1 MTNVVEILEQVG
13 STNEYLQ
20 NIFSDDIK
28 ENFKAVATF
37 NQTNGRGQKGNLW
50 HSGPEYNIC
59 YSIAIIPDIPAQ
71 NQFLISQAIS
81 LAVKSFL
88 DKHIQNVS
96 VKWPNDI
103 FWKEKKIAGIL
114 IENKLTGVIINH
126 SIVGIGINI
135 NELNFPGMLNQA
147 VSLKQITGL
156 DYDLVKLTNDLH
168 QTLVKAL
175 ADLSTE
181 KADDIQRYY
190 LNSLFRRDGIHGY
203 TDKEGSFEARIRGI
217 EAKGDLILEL
227 EDGSLRNYAF
237 KEVSFNF

>member
-1 MTNVVEILEQVG
+1 MTNIVEILEQVG

-20 NIFSDDIK
+20 NLFTDDIN

-37 NQTNGRGQKGNLW
+37 NQTKGRGQKGNLW
-50 HSGPEYNIC
+50 HSEPGCNIC
-59 YSIAIIPDIPAQ
+59 YSMAIIPDIPAQ

-88 DKHIQNVS
+88 DKHIQHVS

-103 FWKEKKIAGIL
+103 FWKDKKIAGIL

-135 NELNFPGMLNQA
+135 NEIKFPAMLEQA

-168 QTLVKAL
+168 QTLVKAI

-181 KADDIQRYY
+181 KAGDIQRFY

-203 TDKEGSFEARIRGI
+203 KDKEGSFEARIRGI
-217 EAKGDLILEL
+217 GAKGDLILEL
-227 EDGSLRNYAF
+227 EDGSLRSYSF
-237 KEVSFNF
+237 KEVSFNL

>member
-1 MTNVVEILEQVG
+1 MTKVVEILEQVG

-20 NIFSDDIK
+20 NLFSDDIN

-50 HSGPEYNIC
+50 HSEPGCNIC

-88 DKHIQNVS
+88 DKHIQHVS

-103 FWKEKKIAGIL
+103 FWKDKKIAGIL

-135 NELNFPGMLNQA
+135 NEIKFPGKLDQA

-168 QTLVKAL
+168 QTILKAL

-181 KADDIQRYY
+181 KAGDIQRFY
-190 LNSLFRRDGIHGY
+190 LNSLFRRDGIHRY

-217 EAKGDLILEL
+217 GAKGDLTLEL
-227 EDGSLRNYAF
+227 EDGSLRNYSF
-237 KEVSFNF
+237 KEVTSNF